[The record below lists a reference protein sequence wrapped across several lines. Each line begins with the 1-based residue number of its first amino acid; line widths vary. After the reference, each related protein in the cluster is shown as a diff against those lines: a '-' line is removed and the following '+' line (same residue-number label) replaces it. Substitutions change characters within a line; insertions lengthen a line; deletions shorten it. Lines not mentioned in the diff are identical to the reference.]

1 MSSKRKRP
9 DCEITYNE
17 YIIELLMDKLK
28 DMFATSEKRIILI
41 TQYLIN
47 KGTDIKSFEVIPIFE
62 QTSIKGESNNAKQAR
77 INLELYTYIKTAI
90 SNYSNKKYI
99 ITGIRDIPNPKTE
112 ETHFTGLI
120 INTDTKKVYYFDT
133 AGGEYS
139 ANDVTTIAIKQLA
152 KSLPGIKYKF
162 VDETNI
168 GETCQVV
175 PHDTFCQTWSAYYT
189 IGKVLNPRFG
199 TDLAKHAKETGHNSS
214 LKIKR
219 LFTVFKDLSS
229 NLPDIILDGLSKE
242 YAIEV
247 KYDPN
252 IPSPLKTLTPNQI
265 QLIFTKYF
273 SDDENKESFV
283 RLVEMPPIDDCPR
296 KLAENSLNS
305 FKLSIKSGGRRK
317 LNRTR
322 KAKKN

>member
-1 MSSKRKRP
+1 MSSKRRRIE
-9 DCEITYNE
+9 CELTYNE

-28 DMFATSEKRIILI
+28 DMFATSDKRIILI
-41 TQYLIN
+41 THYLIN
-47 KGTDIKSFEVIPIFE
+47 KSTDISKFEVIPIFE
-62 QTSIKGESNNAKQAR
+62 QTSIKGESNNAKQTR

-99 ITGIRDIPNPKTE
+99 ITGIRDIPNPETE

-120 INTDTKKVYYFDT
+120 INTDTKKVYFFDT

-139 ANDVTTIAIKQLA
+139 ANDVTIIAIKQLA

-199 TDLAKHAKETGHNSS
+199 IDLAKHAKETGKNSS

-219 LFTVFKDLSS
+219 LFTVFKDLST
-229 NLPDIILDGLSKE
+229 NLPDIILADLAKE

-252 IPSPLKTLTPNQI
+252 IPRPLKTLTPNQI

-273 SDDENKESFV
+273 SNDENRESFV
-283 RLVEMPPIDDCPR
+283 RLIEMPPIDDCPR
-296 KLAENSLNS
+296 KIYENSINS
-305 FKLSIKSGGRRK
+305 FKLSIKKGGRRK